1 MAKAGDLIGGK
12 YRLIHPLGI
21 GGMGAVWRAEH
32 EALMQQVAIKLLDA
46 RGPAA
51 ERAVKRFQREAQIA
65 AGIRHRNIVYISDF
79 GTDGGAPYLVMEL
92 LNGVPL
98 SERLVVG
105 EPLGVATFLRLMAET
120 LDGLKAVHAAG
131 VVHRD
136 MKPENI
142 FLVRDGVSVYPKL
155 LDFGVSRS
163 TDRTQGHT
171 ITREGIVMGT
181 PEYVS
186 PEQARGKMADFR
198 SDLYSLGVVM
208 YEALA
213 GRLPFQADNAA
224 DLIVAVL
231 NADAIPLKVLRPEL
245 GQELSDIV
253 AKCMARVPEDRFQ
266 STDELS
272 AALEAVQVAHPEF
285 AELSLPKRFVSPQAT
300 TTPANSISA
309 LPTGTRGGQS
319 RSRQDETLG
328 EILIQPRQRLMAWG
342 FGTAAVIIAVALSAA
357 LMGSEPKAESRARA
371 EQGQLPTA
379 GIADEPTQAPVA
391 QLPSEVA
398 VELFGVPEGANIVV
412 DGLPT
417 SDTTVHFA
425 RNSGL
430 HDISVSVPGTEPW
443 HVQHDAREG
452 GRYALSLATP
462 EPAAARSVEAHATPH
477 KSERSARSGEERE
490 ARATRQREKREPKEK
505 DSSLLRT
512 PDF

>member
-12 YRLIHPLGI
+12 YRLVHPLGI

-105 EPLGVATFLRLMAET
+105 EPLGVATFLRLMVET
-120 LDGLKAVHAAG
+120 LDGLAAVHAAG

-142 FLVRDGVSVYPKL
+142 FLVRDGVTVFPKL

-163 TDRTQGHT
+163 TDRTAGHT

-186 PEQARGKMADFR
+186 PEQARGKMADVR
-198 SDLYSLGVVM
+198 SDLYSLGVVI

-231 NADAIPLKVLRPEL
+231 NAEAIPLKVLRPEL
-245 GQELSDIV
+245 GDRLSRIV
-253 AKCMARVPEDRFQ
+253 SRCMARNPDERFQ
-266 STDELS
+266 STEELS
-272 AALEAVQVAHPEF
+272 AAIDAALLAHPEF
-285 AELSLPKRFVSPQAT
+285 NELMLPRRFILPQGT
-300 TTPANSISA
+300 TTPAHSLAPLPSVTRNDRATQDDTLTELLVDPRKRIMAFGIGALAVIAAVAFSA
-309 LPTGTRGGQS
+309 TM
-319 RSRQDETLG
+319 LG
-328 EILIQPRQRLMAWG
+328 E
-342 FGTAAVIIAVALSAA
+342 
-357 LMGSEPKAESRARA
+357 EPKSQARA
-371 EQGQLPTA
+371 EQPDGRPA
-379 GIADEPTQAPVA
+379 AVAEPVQKPVA
-391 QLPSEVA
+391 QPPSDVK
-398 VELFGVPEGANIVV
+398 VELFGVPEGAAIVV
-412 DGLPT
+412 DGNPSEDSVL
-417 SDTTVHFA
+417 HFA
-425 RNSGL
+425 RGSGL
-430 HDISVSVPGTEPW
+430 HDITVTVPGSEPW
-443 HVQHDAREG
+443 RVSHDARSD
-452 GRYALSLATP
+452 GRYALALDMQEVHRA
-462 EPAAARSVEAHATPH
+462 PAAKPE
-477 KSERSARSGEERE
+477 
-490 ARATRQREKREPKEK
+490 RATREERQARGERVRIEKREKK

>member
-105 EPLGVATFLRLMAET
+105 EPLGVGTFLRLMAET
-120 LDGLKAVHAAG
+120 LDGLAAVHAAG

-142 FLVRDGVSVYPKL
+142 FLVRDGGTVFPKL

-186 PEQARGKMADFR
+186 PEQARGRMADLR

-231 NADAIPLKVLRPEL
+231 NADAIPLHVLRPEL
-245 GQELSDIV
+245 GQALSDIV
-253 AKCMARVPEDRFQ
+253 GRCMARNPDERFQ
-266 STDELS
+266 TTDELR
-272 AALEAVQVAHPEF
+272 AALDSLMAEHPEL
-285 AELSLPKRFVSPQAT
+285 AEYSLPKRFVSPLAA
-300 TTPANSISA
+300 TTPASSISASA
-309 LPTGTRGGQS
+309 LPTVTRGDRS
-319 RSRQDETLG
+319 RSQQDETLG
-328 EILIQPRQRLMAWG
+328 EIILHPRQRLFAWG
-342 FGTAAVIIAVALSAA
+342 FGTLAVVAAVALSAA
-357 LMGSEPKAESRARA
+357 LMGDEPKSESRARA
-371 EQGQLPTA
+371 EQAQVRAASSAPE
-379 GIADEPTQAPVA
+379 EPARPPVA
-391 QLPSEVA
+391 KLPSEVT
-398 VELFGVPEGANIVV
+398 VELFGVPKDAQIVV
-412 DGLPT
+412 DGQPSAESTL
-417 SDTTVHFA
+417 HFA

-430 HDISVSVPGTEPW
+430 HEISVSAPGAEPW
-443 HVQHDAREG
+443 HVTHDAREG
-452 GRYALSLATP
+452 GRYALSLEA
-462 EPAAARSVEAHATPH
+462 EQRRAEASAPAKT
-477 KSERSARSGEERE
+477 ERSARSSEERE
-490 ARATRQREKREPKEK
+490 PRSSRVRIEKREKK

>member
-92 LNGVPL
+92 LVGVPL

-105 EPLGVATFLRLMAET
+105 EPLGVATFLRLTMET
-120 LDGLKAVHAAG
+120 LEGLAAVHAAG

-186 PEQARGKMADFR
+186 PEQARGRMADLR

-231 NADAIPLKVLRPEL
+231 NADAIPLHVLRPDL

-253 AKCMARVPEDRFQ
+253 GRCMARNPDERFQ
-266 STDELS
+266 TTDELH
-272 AALEAVQVAHPEF
+272 AALEAVTQAHPELS
-285 AELSLPKRFVSPQAT
+285 ELSLPKRFVSPLAA
-300 TTPANSISA
+300 TTPASSISA
-309 LPTGTRGGQS
+309 AALPTVTRDRS
-319 RSRQDETLG
+319 SSRQDDTLG
-328 EILIQPRQRLMAWG
+328 EIILHPRQRLFAWG
-342 FGTAAVIIAVALSAA
+342 FGTLAVVAAVALSAA
-357 LMGSEPKAESRARA
+357 LMGDEPKSESRARA
-371 EQGQLPTA
+371 EQAQVRAASSAPE
-379 GIADEPTQAPVA
+379 EPARPPVA
-391 QLPSEVA
+391 QLPSEVT
-398 VELFGVPEGANIVV
+398 VELFGVPKDGKIVV
-412 DGLPT
+412 DGQQTQDSTL
-417 SDTTVHFA
+417 HFG

-430 HDISVSVPGTEPW
+430 HEISVSVPGLEPW
-443 HVQHDAREG
+443 HVTHDAREG
-452 GRYALSLATP
+452 GRYALALEGEQRRA
-462 EPAAARSVEAHATPH
+462 EAPAQA
-477 KSERSARSGEERE
+477 KSERSARSSEERE
-490 ARATRQREKREPKEK
+490 PRSTRVRIEKREKK

>member
-1 MAKAGDLIGGK
+1 MAKAGDVIGGK

-32 EALMQQVAIKLLDA
+32 TQLLQQVAIKLLDA

-98 SERLVVG
+98 SERIVVG
-105 EPLGVATFLRLMAET
+105 EPLGVKTFLSLMCET
-120 LDGLKAVHAAG
+120 LDGLAAVHAAG

-142 FLVRDGVSVYPKL
+142 FLVRDGDTVFPKL

-186 PEQARGKMADFR
+186 PEQARGRMADIR
-198 SDLYSLGVVM
+198 SDFYSLGVVM

-231 NADAIPLKVLRPEL
+231 NADAVPLNKLRPEL
-245 GQELSDIV
+245 GDELSMLV
-253 AKCMARVPEDRFQ
+253 GRCMARSPDNRFQ
-266 STDELS
+266 TTAELR
-272 AALEAVQVAHPEF
+272 AAIEQCIANHPEL
-285 AELSLPKRFVSPQAT
+285 AELSLPRRYSPQRAQ
-300 TTPANSISA
+300 TTPMPSTELSNPAASE
-309 LPTGTRGGQS
+309 LRPTRPHWSGEHGPKPAATRS
-319 RSRQDETLG
+319 
-328 EILIQPRQRLMAWG
+328 PRRIAAWG
-342 FGTAAVIIAVALSAA
+342 AGALAFVAGLAVIAMFSSSDSKSQAHAAAEAKAGAA
-357 LMGSEPKAESRARA
+357 LGAQPS
-371 EQGQLPTA
+371 
-379 GIADEPTQAPVA
+379 APA
-391 QLPSEVA
+391 PRPEVV
-398 VELFGVPEGANIVV
+398 VELFGVPPDGAVYA
-412 DGLPT
+412 DGVAVMGTKVRLPRG
-417 SDTTVHFA
+417 SGMHQIAVHA
-425 RNSGL
+425 
-430 HDISVSVPGTEPW
+430 PGKEPW
-443 HVQHDAREG
+443 AVMHDSSTG
-452 GRYALSLATP
+452 GRYALSMLTP
-462 EPAAARSVEAHATPH
+462 EPEAEPVRAAMAKKPERSERAERRAARKA
-477 KSERSARSGEERE
+477 KRE
-490 ARATRQREKREPKEK
+490 AEEGK
-505 DSSLLRT
+505 LLRT